1 MQTPLFDPAHRVSAA
16 VTAKF
21 QLIPIDLGVGKIGD
35 EVILEGHALVE
46 FLTVSLEYTALER
59 RAVLNSLKTFKAEI
73 RVGKGTVLF
82 LLGKANAQQLGTGSQ

>member
-35 EVILEGHALVE
+35 EVILEGHALIE
-46 FLTVSLEYTALER
+46 FFTVSLEYAALDR
-59 RAVLNSLKTFKAEI
+59 RAVLNSLKTLK
-73 RVGKGTVLF
+73 T
-82 LLGKANAQQLGTGSQ
+82 